1 MKVSVS
7 EASVQLGMDEQVY
20 RLAMA
25 SAGVDNAETVKEI
38 DINTAAIIAD
48 ATEAQASGQ
57 PLLPQNQTE
66 STAITAVQSV
76 LADFEESLNLD
87 LLKISQ
93 AIAFIN
99 AKQVAQAYKDVHSA
113 VLKQELGSYAEDT
126 ANMLLRT
133 QASVSVTDF
142 LKQRGYTTNSNNN
155 VKSLLSNLEMN

>member
-7 EASVQLGMDEQVY
+7 EAAVQLGMDEQVY

-48 ATEAQASGQ
+48 ATSALGTGQ
-57 PLLPQNQTE
+57 SLSPETE

-87 LLKISQ
+87 LVKISQ

-113 VLKQELGSYAEDT
+113 VLLQELGSYASDT

-142 LKQRGYTTNSNNN
+142 LKQRGYTTNPNNN

>member
-7 EASVQLGMDEQVY
+7 EAAVQLGMDEQVY

-25 SAGVDNAETVKEI
+25 SAGINDAETVKEI

-57 PLLPQNQTE
+57 PLLPHSKTE

-113 VLKQELGSYAEDT
+113 VLLQELGSYAEDT

>member
-7 EASVQLGMDEQVY
+7 EAAVQLGMDEQVY

-48 ATEAQASGQ
+48 ATSALGTGQ
-57 PLLPQNQTE
+57 SLSPETE

-113 VLKQELGSYAEDT
+113 VLKQELGSYASDT

-133 QASVSVTDF
+133 QASVNVADF
-142 LKQRGYTTNSNNN
+142 LKQRGYTTNPNNN

>member
-1 MKVSVS
+1 MKVSVN
-7 EASVQLGMDEQVY
+7 EAAVQLGMDEQVY

-48 ATEAQASGQ
+48 ATSALGTGQ
-57 PLLPQNQTE
+57 SCRPQTE

-99 AKQVAQAYKDVHSA
+99 AKLVAQAYKDVHSA
-113 VLKQELGSYAEDT
+113 VLLQELSSYASDT

-133 QASVSVTDF
+133 QASVNVADF
-142 LKQRGYTTNSNNN
+142 LKQRGYTTNPNNN
-155 VKSLLSNLEMN
+155 VKSLLSNLSMN

>member
-7 EASVQLGMDEQVY
+7 EAAVQLGMDEQVY

-48 ATEAQASGQ
+48 ATSALGTGQ
-57 PLLPQNQTE
+57 SLRPQTE

-113 VLKQELGSYAEDT
+113 VLKQELGSYASDT

-133 QASVSVTDF
+133 QASVNVADF
-142 LKQRGYTTNSNNN
+142 LKQRGYTTNPNN

>member
-7 EASVQLGMDEQVY
+7 EAAVQLGMDEQVY

-48 ATEAQASGQ
+48 ATSALGTGQ
-57 PLLPQNQTE
+57 PLLPQTE

-99 AKQVAQAYKDVHSA
+99 AKLVAQAYKDVHSA
-113 VLKQELGSYAEDT
+113 VLKQELGSYASDT

-133 QASVSVTDF
+133 QASVNVADF
-142 LKQRGYTTNSNNN
+142 LKQRGYTTNPFNN
-155 VKSLLSNLEMN
+155 VKSLLSNLSMN